1 MVEGFFLRWRE
12 GIFFN
17 YEGYF
22 GKRRSSSEDETSSG
36 PTTAVFNFKKWMW
49 HMMIDKL
56 VKELNLT
63 PNDVYEMKYIDC
75 LNWLSMYHER
85 DKYKEQLQ
93 KKNK

>member
-1 MVEGFFLRWRE
+1 VGERFFLRWRD

-22 GKRRSSSEDETSSG
+22 GKRRVKSEDDIPSG
-36 PTTAVFNFKKWMW
+36 PTTISFNFKKWQWML
-49 HMMIDKL
+49 MIDKL

-63 PNDVYEMKYIDC
+63 PDMIYEMKYIDC
-75 LNWLSMYHER
+75 LNWLSMYSER

-93 KKNK
+93 KKK